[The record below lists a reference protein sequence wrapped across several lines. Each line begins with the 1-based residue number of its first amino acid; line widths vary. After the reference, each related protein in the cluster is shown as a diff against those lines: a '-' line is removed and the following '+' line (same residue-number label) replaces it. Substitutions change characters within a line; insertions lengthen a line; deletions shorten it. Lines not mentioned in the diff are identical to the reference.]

1 MTVKLK
7 SLTPVLTAVAIAPGL
22 TISTEPSQAQ
32 SNPAPDQRG
41 FYCDNST
48 GVPMTMYQNAGGSVE
63 RWIEWSSGVFSRSG
77 YSPLT
82 RCQKVSERLETQ
94 RRAGRL
100 KYITSSMQQS
110 LPVVCTATDGGECD
124 VMLFTLRRREDV
136 VPVMSKLL
144 ALREGVKGVS
154 PLRL

>member
-1 MTVKLK
+1 MKLQ
-7 SLTPVLTAVAIAPGL
+7 SLTPVLTVVAIAPGL

-48 GVPMTMYQNAGGSVE
+48 GVPMTMYQNTAGGVE
-63 RWIEWSSGVFSRSG
+63 RWIEWSSGAFSRSG
-77 YSPLT
+77 FSPLT

-100 KYITSSMQQS
+100 KYITSSMQKS

-144 ALREGVKGVS
+144 ALREGVKAA
-154 PLRL
+154 PPIRL

>member
-1 MTVKLK
+1 
-7 SLTPVLTAVAIAPGL
+7 
-22 TISTEPSQAQ
+22 
-32 SNPAPDQRG
+32 
-41 FYCDNST
+41 
-48 GVPMTMYQNAGGSVE
+48 MTMYQNAQGGVE
-63 RWIEWSSGVFSRSG
+63 RWIEWSSGAFSRSG

-82 RCQKVSERLETQ
+82 RCQKVSERLESQ

-100 KYITSSMQQS
+100 KYITSSMQKS

-144 ALREGVKGVS
+144 ALREGVKGVP